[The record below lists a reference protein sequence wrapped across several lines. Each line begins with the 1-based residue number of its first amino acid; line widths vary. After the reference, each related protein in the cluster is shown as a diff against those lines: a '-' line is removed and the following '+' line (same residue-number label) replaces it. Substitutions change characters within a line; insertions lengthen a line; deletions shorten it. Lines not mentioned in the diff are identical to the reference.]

1 MSNEDYEI
9 ALYTIA
15 NILTNQTLSL
25 EHRMR
30 YVNNITGLDL
40 TNEEVIKLCEYIDGV
55 NSDFNILCSQCRT
68 NVKKA
73 LVK

>member
-1 MSNEDYEI
+1 MSHEDYEI

-15 NILTNQTLSL
+15 NILTNQTLPL

-40 TNEEVIKLCEYIDGV
+40 TNEEAIKLCEYIDGV
-55 NSDFNILCSQCRT
+55 NSDFNILCNQCRT
-68 NVKKA
+68 NVKKS